1 MHSFSQSYL
10 LIFKIF
16 LFIFTGLSSVNSEQ
30 ERANVAFLAAF
41 CKELFEDKEEAVDE
55 NATEGGRVGNIGDK
69 ASDDEEHYEA
79 DSEETNDTAGKLC
92 AAGDDP
98 VSEDEGFGKD
108 SDDRDLF
115 DVDSDSNDD
124 FKITMT
130 RSRLDFLHSMMK
142 CVANAASRD
151 NEDDGDI
158 INRITIHLSNRIKES
173 ASTNV
178 ADPDNLVDEERRT
191 QTPETFGLKSIG
203 FNPF

>member
-1 MHSFSQSYL
+1 M
-10 LIFKIF
+10 
-16 LFIFTGLSSVNSEQ
+16 
-30 ERANVAFLAAF
+30 AAF

-79 DSEETNDTAGKLC
+79 DTEATNDTAAKLC
-92 AAGDDP
+92 TASDNP
-98 VSEDEGFGKD
+98 MSEDEGLGKD

-115 DVDSDSNDD
+115 EVDSVSNDD
-124 FKITMT
+124 VKNNNDEIKA
-130 RSRLDFLHSMMK
+130 RLLHSMMK
-142 CVANAASRD
+142 CLANAASRD
-151 NEDDGDI
+151 NEGGSDI
-158 INRITIHLSNRIKES
+158 IDRITIHLSNRIKES
-173 ASTNV
+173 TSTNV